1 MTRNIKE
8 ICSFLRICGSPAF
21 DRSKNAGKVCQ
32 SLLKGI
38 SYPEKALIFFYLT
51 NLALK
56 KASYDQWTLIQV
68 TTITEEQLKEVR
80 FYKKAND
87 IMTVELAEYLV

>member
-1 MTRNIKE
+1 
-8 ICSFLRICGSPAF
+8 
-21 DRSKNAGKVCQ
+21 
-32 SLLKGI
+32 
-38 SYPEKALIFFYLT
+38 
-51 NLALK
+51 
-56 KASYDQWTLIQV
+56 V